1 MAYKIAVASTDDV
14 NIDLSFREVN
24 TFTIISVAD
33 DGSYSIEEHRTLKED
48 LEQKSSDGAAYHAA
62 DGAEI
67 SGVNEAKSS
76 CGGGSGSEANGCGG
90 GTGCGGPASPKVTLI
105 EDCRCVICT
114 QIGFNVQ
121 KKLEKKAISSFD
133 IQCSIKDALEKIICY
148 FDRVD
153 HHQTLRGFAR
163 K

>member
-1 MAYKIAVASTDDV
+1 MAYKIAVGSTDDV
-14 NIDLSFREVN
+14 NIDLSFREVK

-48 LEQKSSDGAAYHAA
+48 LEQKSLGETVC
-62 DGAEI
+62 GTETT
-67 SGVNEAKSS
+67 GS
-76 CGGGSGSEANGCGG
+76 CGSGGGCGG